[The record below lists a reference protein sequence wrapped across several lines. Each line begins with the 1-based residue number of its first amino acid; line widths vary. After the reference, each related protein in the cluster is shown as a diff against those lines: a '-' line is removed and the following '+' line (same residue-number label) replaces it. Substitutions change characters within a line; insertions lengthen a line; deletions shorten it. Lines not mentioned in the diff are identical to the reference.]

1 MGALDSFALLNDFC
15 SFPLGEQ
22 LPSTDPARE
31 PELDSSFPRKN
42 AMADHEALRKARR

>member
-1 MGALDSFALLNDFC
+1 MIFAL
-15 SFPLGEQ
+15 FPLGEQ